1 MKSTLKRVNSGGP
14 SNVSSAASVFKSG
27 NLDSV
32 RRHVEDLSD
41 EDLSDIELEEADNK
55 HDVSFQPLSLD
66 DYKKADNMFREVFGV
81 PIIENFTQL
90 ILKEKMTPKDIVVQ
104 SLAYQV
110 MKQIRGSS
118 GVRYLESYGMYWT
131 GVRNIVKTAGLVP
144 FLDHFSIPTVLSK
157 YKKKILNLCGLKEET
172 LGKPGL
178 QERNVEH
185 WMNAKI
191 NETKCNKLCIS
202 VSIDGKK
209 IAMSSDGLED
219 MGTTNGKTVD
229 EMSLEDTSEL
239 IKALDTKDRKKL
251 FAAYDSLTS
260 TAQEVATKIVGIH
273 SLIKKNEK
281 LSEKNPLLL
290 KYIFV
295 LNQQLKKGNQL
306 IQDTEILQLKVLHML
321 CEKRRSSSMLPSGK
335 SVNLSSQE
343 NYRKLIPMCPKD
355 DQENVQKIRKLSGG
369 PIYKYPWSKLI
380 LKNRKMLRVPQKSK
394 SFQALLS
401 NCYLV
406 SDDIFNA
413 CGLNKVAPLQGMKSV
428 YKKSNSNDAEIMLHY
443 ETSLHIVATVS
454 AIISPMIF
462 GNKCYLAESGM
473 AISNGIA
480 STPSLIVYNTS
491 DELEYVVRTVLKD
504 ENMFQCKLETIAT
517 CLIDAYLF
525 DSKTGC
531 LLIQHSNKSCV
542 SFMIP
547 RSDKLAEEMLSIV
560 SGYTKADKCIAKRS
574 KELILRINTVRVE
587 LNRCLDSCSILGSF
601 PMVENVISSD
611 AMNNEVKDYLLTPG
625 PKSPS
630 HSTSVPDVQVN
641 SLKKD
646 VSNLI
651 QAKYIFLS
659 KKARE
664 LLAINASDM
673 AGINSSSLPH
683 TILCGTFL
691 TSNSLKV
698 VGNDCL
704 DSAIK
709 LINSSGG
716 EV

>member
-41 EDLSDIELEEADNK
+41 EDLSDIELEEVDNK

-172 LGKPGL
+172 LGKSGL
-178 QERNVEH
+178 QEKNVEH

-191 NETKCNKLCIS
+191 NEAKCKKLCIS

-219 MGTTNGKTVD
+219 MGTSNGKTVE
-229 EMSLEDTSEL
+229 EMSIEDESYL
-239 IKALDTKDRKKL
+239 INALDTKDRGNL
-251 FAAYDSLTS
+251 FAAYDTLTS
-260 TAQEVATKIVGIH
+260 TAQEVATKIGGIH

-295 LNQQLKKGNQL
+295 LNQQLKKGDQL
-306 IQDTEILQLKVLHML
+306 KQDIEMLQLKVLYML
-321 CEKRRSSSMLPSGK
+321 CEKRKSSNMLPRGS
-335 SVNLSSQE
+335 SVNLSTQE
-343 NYRKLIPMCPKD
+343 NYRKLFPISPED
-355 DQENVQKIRKLSGG
+355 DQMNVQQIGKHSGG
-369 PIYKYPWSKLI
+369 SIHKYPWSKLI
-380 LKNRKMLRVPQKSK
+380 INNRYMLRVPQKSK
-394 SFQALLS
+394 TFHALLS
-401 NCYLV
+401 NCYMV

-413 CGLNKVAPLQGMKSV
+413 CGLNNVAPLQGMKNV
-428 YKKSNSNDAEIMLHY
+428 HQKSHSNNAEIMIQ
-443 ETSLHIVATVS
+443 ETSLNTVATVS

-473 AISNGIA
+473 AISSGIA
-480 STPSLIVYNTS
+480 SIPCLLVYNTS
-491 DELEYVVRTVLKD
+491 SELEYVVRTVSKE
-504 ENMFQCKLETIAT
+504 ENMFEVKLETIAT

-525 DSKTGC
+525 ESKTGC
-531 LLIQHSNKSCV
+531 LLIQHSNNSCV

-547 RSDKLAEEMLSIV
+547 RFDKLAEEMLSIV
-560 SGYTKADKCIAKRS
+560 NGYTKAEKCIMKRS
-574 KELILRINTVRVE
+574 KELILRINAVRVE
-587 LNRCLDSCSILGSF
+587 LTRCMDACSILGSF
-601 PMVENVISSD
+601 PMVESLISLD
-611 AMNNEVKDYLLTPG
+611 PL
-625 PKSPS
+625 
-630 HSTSVPDVQVN
+630 
-641 SLKKD
+641 
-646 VSNLI
+646 
-651 QAKYIFLS
+651 
-659 KKARE
+659 
-664 LLAINASDM
+664 
-673 AGINSSSLPH
+673 
-683 TILCGTFL
+683 
-691 TSNSLKV
+691 
-698 VGNDCL
+698 ND
-704 DSAIK
+704 
-709 LINSSGG
+709 
-716 EV
+716 